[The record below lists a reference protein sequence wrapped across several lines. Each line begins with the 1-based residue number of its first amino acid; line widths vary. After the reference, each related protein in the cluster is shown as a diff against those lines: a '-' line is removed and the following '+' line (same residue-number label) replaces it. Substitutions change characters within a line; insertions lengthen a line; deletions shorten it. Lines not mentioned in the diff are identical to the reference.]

1 MRKIVII
8 IGSIVAVLLCLAM
21 IGGGTF
27 YGVQLFTRPQA
38 ATLAL
43 TTATNAPA
51 TATAL
56 ASKATVI
63 VVPTESPTKAPQV
76 CGQSGSWIILGLG
89 RTIHKSIPP
98 AEMLRLMKVDFDHKS
113 AVIYAFPPDLV
124 VETPGLTEKY
134 NIQTSRLQDIFTA
147 LVIADGESKTTE
159 INASQATA
167 QAILD
172 NFGIAADHYF
182 TVKEDIVQEM
192 VNIVGGIDV
201 TLSQDFTMPSYS
213 KYEGLVLKAG
223 KQHLDGEMVH
233 AITTY
238 RTSAE
243 EESYRLANQNIVL
256 AGMWKKLLD
265 PAVYVKIPQL
275 YSSYQDNVTT
285 DLSLEQ
291 FAALSCLSRLIPAE
305 NITVDTPSIEQLI
318 VKEDGSTYMKNPELL
333 IPEIQALFSAP

>member
-1 MRKIVII
+1 MRNTVII
-8 IGSIVAVLLCLAM
+8 IGSIVVVLLCLTM
-21 IGGGTF
+21 IGGIF
-27 YGVQLFTRPQA
+27 YGVKFFTQPQA
-38 ATLAL
+38 PTLAL

-51 TATAL
+51 TQTSV

-63 VVPTESPTKAPQV
+63 AVPTESPTKAPLV
-76 CGQSGSWIILGLG
+76 CGQSGDWIILALG
-89 RTIHKSIPP
+89 RTIHKSVPP
-98 AEMLRLMKVDFDHKS
+98 AEMIRLMKVDFDEKS
-113 AVIYAFPPDLV
+113 AVVYSFPPDLV
-124 VETPGLTEKY
+124 VETPGLTAKY
-134 NIQTSRLQDIFTA
+134 QIQTSRLQDIFTV

-182 TVKEDIVQEM
+182 TVKEDVVEEM
-192 VNIVGGIDV
+192 LTIVGGIDV
-201 TLSQDFTMPSYS
+201 TLSQDFTMPDYS
-213 KYEGLVLKAG
+213 TNPGLVLTAG
-223 KQHLDGEMVH
+223 KQHLDSEMVH
-233 AITTY
+233 AMTTF

-256 AGMWKKLLD
+256 AGMWNKLLD

-275 YSSYQDNVTT
+275 YSSYQDNITT

-318 VKEDGSTYMKNPELL
+318 VHEDGSTYMKNPELL
-333 IPEIQALFSAP
+333 IPEIQALFLEP